1 MMETGFQQT
10 HNISVGGG
18 NKSISY
24 RMSAGMV
31 DQNGILVTDK
41 DSYKRYNIS
50 SYIRSDIHS
59 WITPELD
66 IKYANSHSELPY
78 TSASYGIW
86 GAAVAFPSYFPLGN
100 MELDGEI
107 LPINTPHN
115 FINLSAPKEND
126 RNDLRIFGK
135 LTITPF
141 KDLKIIG
148 EYTFNR
154 KTREITTFDKK
165 FNYAHGANF
174 RKEQSVSN
182 SKYEIENRATNYN
195 AFNVYANYNKTLG
208 KHDIGIMAGF
218 NQESNAYK
226 MMKASRTDMIN
237 EDLPS
242 LSQATGD
249 YKNSDEFEEYHVR
262 GVFYRINYSYAGKYL
277 LETNGRYDGSSK
289 FPKENRF
296 GFFPSVSI
304 GWRVSE
310 EQFMEWSKVF
320 LSNLKLRGSYG
331 NIGNQSIEPY
341 AFIPGMD
348 SPLANWVVNGQATTT
363 LAPPALVSNS
373 FTWEKVSTLDFG
385 FDLGLFNN
393 RLNVVFDWYQRDT
406 KGMLAPGM
414 ELPGVLGAKAP
425 LQNSADLRAKGWEIS
440 LDWNDRIGNVQYY
453 LGFNLYD
460 SRTKITK
467 YDNEVGL
474 LGKDSDGNLIYRK
487 GMELGEIWG
496 YTTDRLYTTEDFDS
510 QGKLKNNIP
519 KMEGYNPNPGDIL
532 YVDFDGNGIINNGKN
547 TSNEPG
553 DTRIIG
559 NATRRY
565 QYGIRGGT
573 TWKGISLSFIL
584 QGVGK
589 RDLWLMNELF
599 YPHYD
604 AYSTLFDSQLNY
616 WTPEHTNSYFPR
628 LYEKAEGNTK
638 ANQKTQTRFLQNG
651 AYLSIRN
658 ISLSYTF
665 PIKLIKPLGITNLS
679 VFFSGE
685 NLFTFDHLPKGIDA
699 ERVVTDNL
707 GQRGFTYPYMRQFSF
722 GINLSL

>member
-1 MMETGFQQT
+1 
-10 HNISVGGG
+10 
-18 NKSISY
+18 
-24 RMSAGMV
+24 
-31 DQNGILVTDK
+31 
-41 DSYKRYNIS
+41 
-50 SYIRSDIHS
+50 
-59 WITPELD
+59 
-66 IKYANSHSELPY
+66 
-78 TSASYGIW
+78 
-86 GAAVAFPSYFPLGN
+86 
-100 MELDGEI
+100 
-107 LPINTPHN
+107 
-115 FINLSAPKEND
+115 
-126 RNDLRIFGK
+126 
-135 LTITPF
+135 
-141 KDLKIIG
+141 
-148 EYTFNR
+148 
-154 KTREITTFDKK
+154 
-165 FNYAHGANF
+165 
-174 RKEQSVSN
+174 
-182 SKYEIENRATNYN
+182 
-195 AFNVYANYNKTLG
+195 
-208 KHDIGIMAGF
+208 
-218 NQESNAYK
+218 
-226 MMKASRTDMIN
+226 
-237 EDLPS
+237 
-242 LSQATGD
+242 
-249 YKNSDEFEEYHVR
+249 
-262 GVFYRINYSYAGKYL
+262 
-277 LETNGRYDGSSK
+277 
-289 FPKENRF
+289 
-296 GFFPSVSI
+296 
-304 GWRVSE
+304 
-310 EQFMEWSKVF
+310 MEWSKVF

-519 KMEGYNPNPGDIL
+519 KVEGYNPNPGDIL

-559 NATRRY
+559 NDTRRY